1 MKTVQSS
8 IFLRDMRFY
17 GYHGVFP
24 QERTVGGDYSVDL
37 RVELDISA
45 AVEHDMVEVTSNYAE
60 LYDVVKEE
68 MLLPSDLLETVASR
82 IGKHVLNDFPRVMEV
97 TVSVVKL
104 NPPMG
109 ADCKGAGVEL
119 KMTR

>member
-8 IFLRDMRFY
+8 ISLRDMRFY
-17 GYHGVFP
+17 AYHGVFP
-24 QERTVGGDYSVDL
+24 QERTVGGDYAVDL

-60 LYDVVKEE
+60 LYDVVKAE
-68 MLLPSDLLETVASR
+68 MLQPSDLLETVAAR
-82 IGKHVLNDFPRVMEV
+82 IGTHVLNDFPRVMEV

-109 ADCKGAGVEL
+109 ADCKGAGVEI
-119 KMTR
+119 KMVR

>member
-1 MKTVQSS
+1 
-8 IFLRDMRFY
+8 MRFY
-17 GYHGVFP
+17 AYHGVFP
-24 QERTVGGDYSVDL
+24 QERTVGGDYAVDL

-60 LYDVVKEE
+60 LYDVVKAE
-68 MLLPSDLLETVASR
+68 MLQPSDLLETVAAR
-82 IGKHVLNDFPRVMEV
+82 IGTHVLHDFPRVMEV

-109 ADCKGAGVEL
+109 ADCKGAGVEI
-119 KMTR
+119 KMVR